1 MVTFE
6 SKTYSKRL
14 LHLISWSHWFTLFNI
29 IAAITLSSFYVFN
42 ESKPESII
50 GLVYLVTTWTSHI
63 GFLTFMSFV
72 LILFPITLLIPQT
85 RFIRG
90 TASIIFTIGLFLL
103 ILDAFVYSRLGYHLN
118 ASSSEQI
125 ISLLTNIGQNND
137 YFWLY
142 SALVG
147 ILILAAELVI
157 SNYAWKHLHELQETV
172 FAKFIVIPLV
182 LFFFVSHIIHIWAD
196 ANLEYDVLQQDTVL
210 PLSYPATAKALL
222 TKYDMFDREDYIE
235 RRNSPLS
242 FSHSIPQY
250 PLLETLLSTQIN
262 QQCPANTELTQSAYI
277 VLTNEI
283 LTDSQIQQFK
293 RHSAAR
299 AFDVKHH
306 TDNALL
312 NDAWFNLFF
321 SLPSIYQEQLI
332 AQNSKPLLLQA
343 LEKTNAVKHFTVV
356 GRHDEPKSYWF
367 ESLFDSR
374 KNLTDISSLIFSAD
388 NSNFTEQLNTVKPG
402 LHVIYF
408 NEPNTHQLEL
418 FMDALLLAQSQ
429 KETKDIIWV
438 SSIGN
443 SSQTTSLTIKPSLLI
458 IPNAKT
464 RSKTIK
470 RLSSQMDIQ
479 PTLLS
484 NWLNCKL
491 DKHAFPNGQNL
502 LKIKKNRLI
511 ANTMQSGIMVFNKDQ
526 SVFIDQNGNFQSY
539 SIQLDA
545 PITVSAD
552 FPLMIDAV
560 HSIKQFSQQKQS
572 AQ

>member
-29 IAAITLSSFYVFN
+29 IAAIALSSFYIFN
-42 ESKPESII
+42 ESKPETLI
-50 GLVYLVTTWTSHI
+50 GVVYLFTTWTSHM

-72 LILFPITLLIPQT
+72 LILFPITLLVPQT

-103 ILDAFVYSRLGYHLN
+103 ILDGFVYSRLGYHLN

-125 ISLLTNIGQNND
+125 ISLLTTIGRNND

-147 ILILAAELVI
+147 ILILSAELVI
-157 SNYAWKHLHELQETV
+157 SNYAWKHLSELQETV

-182 LFFFVSHIIHIWAD
+182 VFFFVSHLIHIWAD

-210 PLSYPATAKALL
+210 PLSYPSTAKALL
-222 TKYDMFDREDYIE
+222 TKYGMFDREDYIE

-242 FSHSIPQY
+242 FSRSIPQY
-250 PLLETLLSTQIN
+250 PLLNTKLATKNN
-262 QQCPANTELTQSAYI
+262 QQCPANTQLIQSAYL

-283 LTDSQIQQFK
+283 LSDNQIQQFK
-293 RHSAAR
+293 RHSSAR
-299 AFDVKHH
+299 AIDIKHH
-306 TDNALL
+306 TDNALRS
-312 NDAWFNLFF
+312 DAWFNLFF

-332 AQNSKPLLLQA
+332 AQNSKPLLFQA
-343 LEKTNAVKHFTVV
+343 LEKTNAVKHFTVI
-356 GRHDEPKSYWF
+356 GNKNEPKSYWF

-374 KNLTDISSLIFSAD
+374 NDLTDISSLMFSKD
-388 NSNFTEQLNTVKPG
+388 KNNFTEQLNTVKPG

-408 NEPNTHQLEL
+408 NESNTHQFEL

-429 KETKDIIWV
+429 KNTKDIIWV
-438 SSIGN
+438 SSVGN
-443 SSQTTSLTIKPSLLI
+443 NSQATSLTIKPSLLI
-458 IPNAKT
+458 IPNDNKKNKT
-464 RSKTIK
+464 VK

-484 NWLNCKL
+484 NWLNCQL
-491 DKHAFPNGQNL
+491 DEHFFPNGQNL

-511 ANTMQSGIMVFNKDQ
+511 ANTMQSGIMVFSKDQ

-539 SIQLDA
+539 SIQLDS
-545 PITVSAD
+545 PITVSAN

-572 AQ
+572 EQ

>member
-6 SKTYSKRL
+6 SKSYSKRL

-42 ESKPESII
+42 ESKPESVLGII
-50 GLVYLVTTWTSHI
+50 YLITTWTSHM

-72 LILFPITLLIPQT
+72 LILFPITLLFPQT
-85 RFIRG
+85 RFIRA

-103 ILDAFVYSRLGYHLN
+103 ILDGFVYSRLGYHLN

-125 ISLLTNIGQNND
+125 ISLLSTIGQNND
-137 YFWLY
+137 NFWLY

-147 ILILAAELVI
+147 VLILSAELVI
-157 SNYAWKHLHELQETV
+157 SNYAWKHLRDLQETV

-182 LFFFVSHIIHIWAD
+182 VFFFVSHIIHIWAD

-210 PLSYPATAKALL
+210 PLSYPTTAKALL
-222 TKYDMFDREDYIE
+222 TKYGLFDREDYIE

-242 FSHSIPQY
+242 FSHVIPQY
-250 PLLETLLSTQIN
+250 PLLTSQLIT
-262 QQCPANTELTQSAYI
+262 QCPAKVALTQSTYI

-283 LTDSQIQQFK
+283 LTDKQIEKFK
-293 RHSAAR
+293 RHSSATAI
-299 AFDVKHH
+299 DVKHH
-306 TDNALL
+306 VDNALL
-312 NDAWFNLFF
+312 TDAWFNLFF

-332 AQNSKPLLLQA
+332 AQQSTPLLFQA
-343 LEKTNAVKHFTVV
+343 LEKTNAVKHFTVIGNKSDV
-356 GRHDEPKSYWF
+356 ASYWF
-367 ESLFDSR
+367 EPLFDSHTQL
-374 KNLTDISSLIFSAD
+374 NDISSLIFSAD
-388 NSNFTEQLNTVKPG
+388 SSKKSHFTERLNTAIPG

-408 NEPNTHQLEL
+408 NESNTHQFEL

-429 KETKDIIWV
+429 KDKKDIIWV

-443 SSQTTSLTIKPSLLI
+443 VSQATSLTTKPSLLI
-458 IPNAKT
+458 IPNVNTKT
-464 RSKTIK
+464 KTIK

-479 PTLLS
+479 PTLMTH
-484 NWLNCKL
+484 WLDCKL
-491 DKHAFPNGQNL
+491 DKGMFTNGQDI

-511 ANTMQSGIMVFNKDQ
+511 ANTMQSGIMAFNKDQ
-526 SVFIDQNGNFQSY
+526 SVFIDQNGNFQSF
-539 SIQLDA
+539 SILLDA

-560 HSIKQFSQQKQS
+560 HLIKQFSQQKQS
-572 AQ
+572 EQ

>member
-6 SKTYSKRL
+6 SKPYSKRL

-29 IAAITLSSFYVFN
+29 IAAIALSSFYIFN
-42 ESKPESII
+42 ESKPESLI
-50 GLVYLVTTWTSHI
+50 GVIYLITTWTSHM
-63 GFLTFMSFV
+63 GFLTFMSLV

-103 ILDAFVYSRLGYHLN
+103 ILDGFVYSRLGYHLN

-125 ISLLTNIGQNND
+125 ISLLTTIGENND
-137 YFWLY
+137 NFWLY
-142 SALVG
+142 SAVVG
-147 ILILAAELVI
+147 LLILAAELVI
-157 SNYAWKHLHELQETV
+157 SNYAWKHLSELQETV

-182 LFFFVSHIIHIWAD
+182 LFFFVSHVIHIWAD

-210 PLSYPATAKALL
+210 PLSYPSTAKALL
-222 TKYDMFDREDYIE
+222 TKYDLFDREDYIE

-242 FSHSIPQY
+242 FRHTIPQY
-250 PLLETLLSTQIN
+250 PRLNTQLN
-262 QQCPANTELTQSAYI
+262 QQCPADAKLTQSAYL

-283 LTDSQIQQFK
+283 LTDKQIQQFK
-293 RHSAAR
+293 RHSSDR
-299 AFDVKHH
+299 AIDVKHH

-312 NDAWFNLFF
+312 SDAWFNLFF
-321 SLPSIYQEQLI
+321 SLPTIYQEQLI
-332 AQNSKPLLLQA
+332 AQNSKPLLFQA
-343 LEKTNAVKHFTVV
+343 LEQTNAVKNFTVI
-356 GRHDEPKSYWF
+356 GNNEPKPYWF
-367 ESLFDSR
+367 ESLFDTR
-374 KNLTDISSLIFSAD
+374 HNLTDISSLIFSD
-388 NSNFTEQLNTVKPG
+388 NNSNFTEQLNTAKPG

-408 NEPNTHQLEL
+408 NEPNTHQFEL

-443 SSQTTSLTIKPSLLI
+443 SSQATSLTIKPSLLI
-458 IPNAKT
+458 MPKADTSNQT
-464 RSKTIK
+464 VK

-479 PTLLS
+479 PTLLN
-484 NWLNCKL
+484 NWLNCQL
-491 DKHAFPNGQNL
+491 DERYFPNGQNL
-502 LKIKKNRLI
+502 LKIKSNRLI
-511 ANTMQSGIMVFNKDQ
+511 ANTMESGIMVFNKDQ

-545 PITVSAD
+545 PITVKAN

-572 AQ
+572 EQ

>member
-1 MVTFE
+1 MVTFD

-42 ESKPESII
+42 ESQPESILGVI
-50 GLVYLVTTWTSHI
+50 YLITNWTSHM
-63 GFLTFMSFV
+63 GFLTFMGFV
-72 LILFPITLLIPQT
+72 LFLFPITLLFPHT
-85 RFIRG
+85 RFIRA
-90 TASIIFTIGLFLL
+90 TASLIFTVALFLL
-103 ILDAFVYSRLGYHLN
+103 ILDGFVYSRLGYHLN

-125 ISLLTNIGQNND
+125 TSLLSTIGENND

-147 ILILAAELVI
+147 LLILSAELVI
-157 SNYAWKHLHELQETV
+157 SNYAWKHLRDLQETI

-182 LFFFVSHIIHIWAD
+182 VFFFVSHIIHIWAD

-210 PLSYPATAKALL
+210 PLSYPSTAKALL
-222 TKYDMFDREDYIE
+222 TKYGLFDREDYIE

-250 PLLETLLSTQIN
+250 PLLSDTQLN
-262 QQCPANTELTQSAYI
+262 TQCPANKELTQSTYL

-283 LTDSQIQQFK
+283 LTQDQIQQFK
-293 RHSAAR
+293 RDSSANAI
-299 AFDVKHH
+299 DVKHH
-306 TDNALL
+306 IDNALL
-312 NDAWFNLFF
+312 TDAWFNLFF

-332 AQNSKPLLLQA
+332 AQKSKPLLFQV
-343 LEKTNAVKHFTVV
+343 LEQTKAVKHFTVI
-356 GRHDEPKSYWF
+356 GNNNEPTPYWF
-367 ESLFDSR
+367 DSLFDTR
-374 KNLTDISSLIFSAD
+374 RNLTDISSLIFSG
-388 NSNFTEQLNTVKPG
+388 NSSKNSHFTERLNTAKPG

-408 NEPNTHQLEL
+408 NEPNTHQFEL
-418 FMDALLLAQSQ
+418 FIDALLLAQSQ
-429 KETKDIIWV
+429 KDNKDIIWI

-443 SSQTTSLTIKPSLLI
+443 ASQATSLTTKPSLLI
-458 IPNAKT
+458 IPNVDT
-464 RSKTIK
+464 TTKTIK

-479 PTLLS
+479 PTLMTH
-484 NWLNCKL
+484 WLGCDLNKGM
-491 DKHAFPNGQNL
+491 FTNGQDI

-511 ANTMQSGIMVFNKDQ
+511 ANTMQSGIMAFNKDQ
-526 SVFIDQNGNFQSY
+526 SIFIDQNGNFQSY
-539 SIQLDA
+539 SILLDA

-560 HSIKQFSQQKQS
+560 HLIKQFSQQKKS